1 MDEIEL
7 IQELDCRLIS
17 LAERIR
23 KDTNVSNV
31 YSWNTE
37 LNSIKNDTLVV
48 IRRSFGADEVLMQKV
63 NNILVPSNGT
73 GVLMG
78 LDPAFSYYQGITQ
91 LRSLLN
97 SMKREIEIYGKQ
109 SEPQSAVPT
118 LIVMNPGSKLALRD
132 FIDHPVTVNAFLTA
146 LIKAVE
152 ESSDIP
158 ESDKIT
164 LKQQLT
170 LLVAN
175 PYISG
180 AVTGL
185 SSSVIASFILKTL
198 GLG

>member
-1 MDEIEL
+1 MDKIEL
-7 IQELDCRLIS
+7 IQELDGRLIS
-17 LAERIR
+17 LAERIS
-23 KDTNVSNV
+23 KDSSWKNV
-31 YSWNTE
+31 YSWSTE
-37 LNSIKNDTLVV
+37 FDSIKNDTLVV
-48 IRRSFGADEVLMQKV
+48 IRRSFRGDVVLMQKV
-63 NNILVPSNGT
+63 NNILMPSNGT

-78 LDPAFSYYQGITQ
+78 HDPAFSYYQGMNQ

-97 SMKREIEIYGKQ
+97 SMKRELEIYGKQ
-109 SEPQSAVPT
+109 SESQSSAPS
-118 LIVMNPGSKLALRD
+118 LIVMNLGSKLALRD

-158 ESDKIT
+158 EPDKIT

-170 LLVAN
+170 LLIAN

-180 AVTGL
+180 TVTGL
-185 SSSVIASFILKTL
+185 GSSVIASYIMKTL